1 MAGFDCLRYDSIH
14 IAKTE
19 VGFMKMRWMIL
30 FVPVVLVV
38 GLSLTVMQRATEAAP
53 PQGAPA
59 ARVSKAASAPAAAN
73 VAGSLA
79 IPDTTLAINSD
90 KPMSERIVHYE
101 IDAKYDTVKHIV
113 DATEVLTYH
122 NVTGQALDHF
132 PFHLYQN
139 AFQPKATWVTE
150 AKNMGS
156 RDTNYEKW
164 EDKDHGSEDIKS
176 LEVVGQGD
184 LTAQLHYIAPD
195 DGNKDDKTVVD
206 LRVPKPVAPGEFV
219 QFKIAFQTQ
228 FPETQ
233 ARSGY
238 KRDFVLGGQWFP
250 KVGVFWHGAWNCHQY
265 HNTTEFFADFGVY
278 DVKLTVPQFEV
289 VGASGV
295 KVGEVSNS
303 NSTKTVT
310 YHGDDI
316 HDFAWTASPRY
327 KVKED
332 GVFQGQMGP
341 VKMQILMQPAHWGQ
355 VERHERILRQS
366 LDHFE
371 RWYGP
376 YPYKTITLVDPEPDS
391 AAGGMEYPT
400 FITGE
405 SGWFMPEGNKLL
417 EEVVEHEF
425 GHQYWYGMVATNEFE
440 DAWMDEGINSYTE
453 VKVLD
458 SILGKDTSV
467 LNFAGATAGERE
479 AQRLGYI
486 SMSDLDPMTKNAYDY
501 YNSNS
506 YFGVTYGKT
515 ASVLLT
521 LESIVGEDT
530 VQKAMHVYFMKYR
543 FTHPTKE
550 DFLKTIEEVSGKNL
564 RRYFDQAVYGTAV
577 MDYKVL
583 RIDSLPVNWYEEK
596 KKGAS
601 KDDKDTVYRSYV
613 WLQRKEDF
621 VMPVDVEIKF
631 ENGDKLREHWDGV
644 NRWIRLGP
652 YDKKTKIA
660 SAEIDPDHKIQIDR
674 NDFNNSYTTEANGK
688 PARKVSNYWLFA
700 EQWVSQALAWWAV

>member
-1 MAGFDCLRYDSIH
+1 MKIRWLILSLPVVSVIVIWLAVMQHAAKAAAPQQPERVVTAATGSIAANS
-14 IAKTE
+14 AKT
-19 VGFMKMRWMIL
+19 
-30 FVPVVLVV
+30 
-38 GLSLTVMQRATEAAP
+38 
-53 PQGAPA
+53 
-59 ARVSKAASAPAAAN
+59 AS
-73 VAGSLA
+73 

-101 IDAKYDTVKHIV
+101 IDAKYNAQTHIV

-139 AFQPKATWVTE
+139 AFQPKATWVSE
-150 AKNMGS
+150 AKLMGS
-156 RDTNYEKW
+156 RDTSYAKW
-164 EDKDHGSEDIKS
+164 EDKDYGSEEIKS
-176 LEVVGQGD
+176 IEVVGQGD
-184 LTAQLHYIAPD
+184 LTTQLHYIAPD
-195 DGNKDDKTVVD
+195 DGNKDDKTVID
-206 LRVPKPVAPGEFV
+206 LPVTKPIAPGETV
-219 QFKIAFQTQ
+219 QFKITFQTK

-238 KRDFVLGGQWFP
+238 RRDFVLGGQWFP

-295 KVGEVSNS
+295 KVSEAN
-303 NSTKTVT
+303 NADNTKTLT

-327 KVKED
+327 KVKDD

-341 VKMQILMQPAHWGQ
+341 VRMQILMQPAHWNQ
-355 VERHERILRQS
+355 VERHEKILRES

-405 SGWFMPEGNKLL
+405 TSWFMPEGVHMPEL
-417 EEVVEHEF
+417 VIEHEF

-458 SILGKDTSV
+458 SILGKDTSI
-467 LNFAGATAGERE
+467 LNIAGATLGERE
-479 AQRLGYI
+479 IQRGSY
-486 SMSDLDPMTKNAYDY
+486 SGVADLDPIAKNAYEY

-506 YFGVTYGKT
+506 YAGVTYGKT

-521 LESIVGEDT
+521 LESIIGEDAMA
-530 VQKAMHVYFMKYR
+530 KAMHVYFMKYR

-550 DFLKTIEEVSGKNL
+550 DFLKTIEEVSGKDL
-564 RRYFDQAVYGTAV
+564 RWYFNQAIYGTPV

-583 RIDSLPVNWYEEK
+583 RTESLPVNWYDEQK
-596 KKGAS
+596 KS
-601 KDDKDTVYRSYV
+601 NKDDKDTVYRSYV

-621 VMPVDVEIKF
+621 VMPVDVQIKF
-631 ENGDKLREHWDGV
+631 ENGETIRERWDGV
-644 NRWIRLGP
+644 GRWKRLGP
-652 YDKKTKIA
+652 YEKKTKIE
-660 SAEIDPDHKIQIDR
+660 SAELDPDHKIQIDR
-674 NDFNNSYTTEANGK
+674 NDFNNSYTAEVNGK
-688 PARKVSNYWLFA
+688 PARKVSNYWMFA
-700 EQWVSQALAWWAV
+700 TQWVSQALAWWGV

>member
-1 MAGFDCLRYDSIH
+1 
-14 IAKTE
+14 
-19 VGFMKMRWMIL
+19 MKMRWMIL
-30 FVPVVLVV
+30 FFPVVSVIA
-38 GLSLTVMQRATEAAP
+38 LSLAVMQHAAKAAP
-53 PQGAPA
+53 PQGAAAAPA
-59 ARVSKAASAPAAAN
+59 AKAASAPAASNSA
-73 VAGSLA
+73 AGPA
-79 IPDTTLAINSD
+79 IPETVLAINSD
-90 KPMSERIVHYE
+90 KPMSERVVHYE
-101 IDAKYDTVKHIV
+101 IDAKYDAVKHV
-113 DATEVLTYH
+113 VNATEVLTYH
-122 NVTGQALDHF
+122 NVTGEALDHF

-139 AFQPKATWVTE
+139 AFQQKATWVTE
-150 AKNMGS
+150 AKVMGS
-156 RDTNYEKW
+156 RDTNYDKW
-164 EDKDHGSEDIKS
+164 EDKDYGSEEIKN

-206 LRVPKPVAPGEFV
+206 LRVPKPIAPGEFV
-219 QFKIAFQTQ
+219 QFKIGFQTQ

-250 KVGVFWHGAWNCHQY
+250 KVGVWWHGAWNCHQY

-278 DVKLTVPQFEV
+278 DVKLTVPQYEV

-295 KVGEVSNS
+295 NVGEVNNS
-303 NSTKTVT
+303 DNTKTVT

-327 KVKED
+327 RVKDD
-332 GVFQGQMGP
+332 GIFQGQMGP
-341 VKMQILMQPAHWGQ
+341 VKMRILMQPAHWSQ
-355 VERHERILRQS
+355 VERHEKILRQS

-391 AAGGMEYPT
+391 AAFGMEYPT
-400 FITGE
+400 FITGGT
-405 SGWFMPEGNKLL
+405 SWFAPAGLYAEPEG
-417 EEVVEHEF
+417 VIEHEF

-458 SILGKDTSV
+458 SVLGKDTSI
-467 LNFAGATAGERE
+467 LKMAGATTGERE
-479 AQRLGYI
+479 EQRLFFVGVA
-486 SMSDLDPMTKNAYDY
+486 DLDPIAKNAYDY

-506 YFGVTYGKT
+506 YGGVTYGKT

-521 LESIVGEDT
+521 LESIIGEET
-530 VQKAMHVYFMKYR
+530 MAKAMHVYFMKYR

-564 RRYFDQAVYGTAV
+564 RWYFDQAVYGTPV

-583 RIDSLPVNWYEEK
+583 RIDSLPVNWFEEK
-596 KKGAS
+596 KKGAE
-601 KDDKDTVYRSYV
+601 KDDKNTVYRSYV

-631 ENGDKLREHWDGV
+631 ENGEKLREHWDGV
-644 NRWIRLGP
+644 NRWTRFGP
-652 YDKKTKIA
+652 YEKKTKIA
-660 SAEIDPDHKIQIDR
+660 SAEIDPDHKIHIDR
-674 NDFNNSYTTEANGK
+674 NDFNNSYTAEANAK
-688 PARKVSNYWLFA
+688 PARKVENYWMFMS
-700 EQWVSQALAWWAV
+700 QWIGQALAWWAV